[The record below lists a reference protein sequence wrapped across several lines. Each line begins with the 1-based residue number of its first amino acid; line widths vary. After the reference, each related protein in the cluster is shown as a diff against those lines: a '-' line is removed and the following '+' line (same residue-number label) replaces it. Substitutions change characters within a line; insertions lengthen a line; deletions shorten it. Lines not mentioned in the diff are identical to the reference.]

1 MTNTIEKLQ
10 ASILKSYSATEYAE
24 LLQDYSKEGKTT
36 GEQKDDLIYYTKLN
50 AQRSKRIAKTVT
62 LNADLVDQIK
72 SIKENQNWV
81 LITES
86 WCGDAANGVP
96 VLSALAELNNQIDLR
111 IVLRDSNLEL
121 MDDFLTNGGRSI
133 PKLIVTDDQ
142 FNVQF
147 TWGPRPK
154 IAQELY
160 DEWRKSHVQVPYK
173 EFQVEL
179 QKWYNQDAGKS
190 IQDEIRKL
198 LQG

>member
-1 MTNTIEKLQ
+1 MTNTKEKLQ

-142 FNVQF
+142 FDVQF

-160 DEWRKSHVQVPYK
+160 DEWRKDHMQVPYK

-190 IQDEIRKL
+190 MQDEIGKL